1 MLTICSRE
9 KERKKE
15 RESWIKYACC
25 YLIIEEGSLYNS
37 KDDEMDQ
44 LEIND
49 NNVVWAILGDRQVI
63 KPFQIP
69 KDPQGGAFG
78 KMAYKNISGM

>member
-1 MLTICSRE
+1 MLKNYDWLFPNLGMNRMSIIWLKCMLTICSRE

-37 KDDEMDQ
+37 KDDEMD
-44 LEIND
+44 
-49 NNVVWAILGDRQVI
+49 
-63 KPFQIP
+63 
-69 KDPQGGAFG
+69 
-78 KMAYKNISGM
+78 